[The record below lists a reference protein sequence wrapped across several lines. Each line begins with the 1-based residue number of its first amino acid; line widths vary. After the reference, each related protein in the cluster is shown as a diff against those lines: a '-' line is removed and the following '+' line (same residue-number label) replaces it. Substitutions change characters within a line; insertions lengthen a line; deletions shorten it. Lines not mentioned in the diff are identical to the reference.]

1 MKSQINI
8 AEGHKQTVIFDGQ
21 GGAEQIILE
30 AKALVEAIKQIGDAM
45 IDENGNINQN
55 ALKIRIT
62 ENYLDTISNIYKEV
76 KIVGLPESNGSDSS
90 NPLSPENIA
99 TAMIMFKQVTGK
111 ESIGDLSTSDIQ
123 NIQSQI
129 GSLKKG
135 LDEVNRGGSGSQRSG
150 NSYDDDSVRYLDSQ
164 TLY

>member
-1 MKSQINI
+1 
-8 AEGHKQTVIFDGQ
+8 
-21 GGAEQIILE
+21 
-30 AKALVEAIKQIGDAM
+30 M
-45 IDENGNINQN
+45 IDSNGNINTN

-62 ENYLDTISNIYKEV
+62 ENYLDTVSKIYKEV
-76 KIVGLPESNGSDSS
+76 KIVGLPSSSGGANDSS

-111 ESIGDLSTSDIQ
+111 ENIGELSTSDIQ

-135 LDEVNRGGSGSQRSG
+135 LDEVNRGSQGSQRSG
-150 NSYDDDSVRYLDSQ
+150 MGYDEESVRYLDS
-164 TLY
+164 